1 MRIGLTSAVPETA
14 TLSIELRELSNAV
27 GARFELACPLERTQ
41 GFRDLAVKPLLHPTF
56 IYVGISGRTQ
66 TESNGHQ
73 RLRKPLFYPLNY
85 GCSKLILAFG
95 RGYSLVKLLS

>member
-1 MRIGLTSAVPETA
+1 MSDRKQNGLGEAA
-14 TLSIELRELSNAV
+14 SIELRELSGAV
-27 GARFELACPLERTQ
+27 GARFELACPCKRTQ

-56 IYVGISGRTQ
+56 IYVGIWRTQ

-95 RGYSLVKLLS
+95 WRYSLVKLLS